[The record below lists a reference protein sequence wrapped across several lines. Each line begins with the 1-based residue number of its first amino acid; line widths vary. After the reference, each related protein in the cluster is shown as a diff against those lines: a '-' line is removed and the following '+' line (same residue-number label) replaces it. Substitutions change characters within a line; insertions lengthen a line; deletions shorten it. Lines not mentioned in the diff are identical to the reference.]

1 MTTRHPHSTQPSVAS
16 PLILGRYEVFDAIA
30 SGGMAT
36 VHFGRIRGDAGF
48 ARTVAIKRMHK
59 QLAMNEEIV
68 RMFMDE
74 ARLVARIRHPN
85 VLPILDV
92 VEDGEEIF
100 LVMEYLHGEPLDRLV
115 HRPQSSPVPPAI
127 ATALFADVLHGL
139 HAAHEA
145 TTTEGQP
152 LGIVH
157 RDVTPHNMLVG
168 VDGSARIADFG
179 IAKASSREQM
189 MTEAGVLKGKL
200 SYIAPEQLD
209 GEATPATD
217 IYAAAVSLYEALTGR
232 VLFSGNNEG
241 EILNKILIGPTQPP
255 SAIVKSISADLD
267 EIVMRGV
274 EQRPHK
280 RFKSARD
287 MALALEKANARPA
300 ASEIAGWVETRAKD
314 TLDKRS
320 RALALIEKRPLSG
333 ETAEGQAQSAEA
345 PVLVEPASELT
356 VQMHTKS
363 MDLGL
368 RTVAGLPSPRRRRA
382 SSIALA
388 IAVGLVFGVAG
399 LGVIG
404 WARAHRGSNPSD
416 DAIATSAAVSSP
428 ATPSPEPTG
437 VASANVTSEVTSPPS
452 PTAARGGARPRPATT
467 GSATAAP
474 NCNPP
479 YTRDETGRK
488 LYKRECL

>member
-1 MTTRHPHSTQPSVAS
+1 MTTRHPLSTQPSVAA

-92 VEDGEEIF
+92 VEEGEEIF

-145 TTTEGQP
+145 TTTDGQP

-209 GEATPATD
+209 GEATAATD

-241 EILNKILIGPTQPP
+241 EILNRILIGPTQPP

-280 RFKSARD
+280 RFKTARD

-300 ASEIAGWVETRAKD
+300 ASEIAAWVETRAKD

-320 RALALIEKRPLSG
+320 RALALIEKLPLSS
-333 ETAEGQAQSAEA
+333 EGRVQSAEA

-368 RTVAGLPSPRRRRA
+368 RTVPGLPSPRRRRV

-404 WARAHRGSNPSD
+404 WARAHRGSSATD
-416 DAIATSAAVSSP
+416 DAAASVSVASTE
-428 ATPSPEPTG
+428 TPSPEPTG
-437 VASANVTSEVTSPPS
+437 VASEDVASVAPSSPS
-452 PTAARGGARPRPATT
+452 PTAARGKSHPRSLAT
-467 GSATAAP
+467 GSASAAP
-474 NCNPP
+474 NCSPP

>member
-1 MTTRHPHSTQPSVAS
+1 MTTRHPHSTQPSVAA
-16 PLILGRYEVFDAIA
+16 PLILGRYEVYDAIA

-92 VEDGEEIF
+92 VEEGEEIF

-145 TTTEGQP
+145 TATDGKP

-241 EILNKILIGPTQPP
+241 EILNRILIGPTQPP

-280 RFKSARD
+280 RFKTARE

-300 ASEIAGWVETRAKD
+300 ASEIAAWVETRAKD

-320 RALALIEKRPLSG
+320 RALALIEKLPLAG
-333 ETAEGQAQSAEA
+333 EAEGHVQSAEA
-345 PVLVEPASELT
+345 PVLMEPAAELT

-388 IAVGLVFGVAG
+388 VAVGLVFGVAG

-416 DAIATSAAVSSP
+416 NAVATSAPVSST

-437 VASANVTSEVTSPPS
+437 VASANVTSSPPS
-452 PTAARGGARPRPATT
+452 PPAARGGARPRPVTT
-467 GSATAAP
+467 GSATTSAP